1 MVGASRNAAGQFFFP
16 LFLSY
21 AVEDPLMGT
30 RHRQRFTRE
39 TIEQFVQEILKQN
52 QPETINDLVT
62 SLQRQFEV
70 PKSQSIEI
78 IQAML
83 AEEKFAIRKPE
94 YPAPRTLQAYVKH
107 PHYRWDALLVLGPT
121 IAIMP
126 VVTLAEEFPEIPVL
140 ALIRA
145 IFGLIFLLFVTGFSL
160 TGLLFPFAEDI
171 DEIERIALSVGLSL
185 VIAILVGLVLNYTWE
200 ISLFPILISLVVLT
214 LVIYSLTVFVRI
226 QGLETLKTFV
236 QKATQ

>member
-1 MVGASRNAAGQFFFP
+1 
-16 LFLSY
+16 
-21 AVEDPLMGT
+21 MGT

-39 TIEQFVQEILKQN
+39 TIEQFVQEVLQKD
-52 QPETINDLVT
+52 QPETIDDLVT

-70 PKSQSIEI
+70 PKSQSIEV

-83 AEEKFAIRKPE
+83 EEEKFAIRKPE

-107 PHYRWDALLVLGPT
+107 PYYRWDALLALGPT
-121 IAIMP
+121 LAIIP
-126 VVTLAEEFPEIPVL
+126 IVALAEEFPEITIL

-145 IFGLIFLLFVTGFSL
+145 IFGLVFLLFVTGFSL
-160 TGLLFPFAEDI
+160 TGLLFPYAEDL
-171 DEIERIALSVGLSL
+171 DEIERVALSVGLSL

-214 LVIYSLTVFVRI
+214 LTIYSSAVFVRI
-226 QGLETLKTFV
+226 QGLETLKTFL
-236 QKATQ
+236 QKAAE